1 MAVQHSEITDPNIHE
16 PKGASTAALGQVY
29 AADGAGSGDWYI
41 IDARGSVGF
50 SNITTP
56 LTITYPAAYTKVN
69 PVTTASGFSREVTES
84 ASSQITYTG
93 TSNKPLE
100 IIANLYIDQSSGAN
114 KDIRAAIYKNG
125 SIISLSEAIVTTV
138 TASKVNIVLTAAVLA
153 VTNDYFEVYIR
164 NEGGSGDLKLYSFR
178 LSLTGLGIQ

>member
-1 MAVQHSEITDPNIHE
+1 MAYQHSDITDPNIHE
-16 PKGASTAALGQVY
+16 PKGISTATTGQVY

-50 SNITTP
+50 SNIAVP
-56 LTITYPAAYTKVN
+56 LTITYPASYTKVN

-84 ASSQITYTG
+84 ASSRITYTG
-93 TSNKPLE
+93 TDNKPPE
-100 IIANLYIDQSSGAN
+100 IIASLYVDQASGAN
-114 KDIRAAIYKNG
+114 RDIRAAIYKNG
-125 SIISLSEAIVTTV
+125 SIVAISEVIVTTV
-138 TASKVNIVLTAAVLA
+138 TASKVNIVLTAGVLA

-164 NEGGSGDLKLYSFR
+164 NEGGSGDLRLYSYR